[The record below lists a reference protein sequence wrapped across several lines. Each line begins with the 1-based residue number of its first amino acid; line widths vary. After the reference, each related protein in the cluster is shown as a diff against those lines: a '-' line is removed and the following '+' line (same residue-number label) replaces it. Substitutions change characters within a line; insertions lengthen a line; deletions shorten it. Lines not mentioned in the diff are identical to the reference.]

1 MGGGAAIRAAT
12 KVAGIGVATG
22 LRGGATVEFPASL
35 VSKAVRPASAS
46 VVSSS
51 LEHAGGLTV
60 EPAVQTAAWDV
71 DDWDF
76 AGDVDD
82 GLIVDRI
89 YAGNP
94 RVVFGAVPSL
104 QEAKDATS
112 ELKDALEK
120 VYLSSP
126 QSSGAFSSLQETKAC
141 ITHESSIPRGAMEA
155 FMLLKE
161 RPAVQTVVASIACDP
176 NVWNAMMQNPDLV
189 EFLESQKNFT
199 GAEFGAQESPRSSIG
214 SSETEEPRKSDGF
227 RGFIK
232 DIKDTVQDMVNSL
245 STFTQSL
252 FSEPV
257 EGKKSENSDGTF
269 WSFFTGGSVMALV
282 MMVIMMVVLKRV

>member
-1 MGGGAAIRAAT
+1 MGGGAAMRAAA
-12 KVAGIGVATG
+12 KVAGIGIATG
-22 LRGGATVEFPASL
+22 LRGGATAEFPASL
-35 VSKAVRPASAS
+35 LSKAVRPASAG

-51 LEHAGGLTV
+51 LEKAGGLTV
-60 EPAVQTAAWDV
+60 EPAVQTVAWDV
-71 DDWDF
+71 NDWDF

-89 YAGNP
+89 DAGNL
-94 RVVFGAVPSL
+94 RVVFGPVPSL

-126 QSSGAFSSLQETKAC
+126 QSSGAVSSLQETKAC

-161 RPAVQTVVASIACDP
+161 QPAVQTVVASIACDP

-189 EFLESQKNFT
+189 EFLESEKNC
-199 GAEFGAQESPRSSIG
+199 AEFGAQESPRSSVG
-214 SSETEEPRKSDGF
+214 SSEAEEPRKSDGF

-245 STFTQSL
+245 SKFTQKL
-252 FSEPV
+252 FSEPD
-257 EGKKSENSDGTF
+257 EGKKSESSDGTF
-269 WSFFTGGSVMALV
+269 WSFFPGGSLMALV

>member
-1 MGGGAAIRAAT
+1 MRAAA
-12 KVAGIGVATG
+12 KVAGIGIATG

-35 VSKAVRPASAS
+35 VSKAVRPASAGI
-46 VVSSS
+46 VSSS
-51 LEHAGGLTV
+51 LEQAGGLTV
-60 EPAVQTAAWDV
+60 EPAVQTVAWDV
-71 DDWDF
+71 NDWDF

-82 GLIVDRI
+82 GLIMDRI
-89 YAGNP
+89 DAGNL
-94 RVVFGAVPSL
+94 RVVFGSVPSL

-126 QSSGAFSSLQETKAC
+126 QSSGAVSSLQETKAC

-161 RPAVQTVVASIACDP
+161 QPAVQTVVASIACDP

-189 EFLESQKNFT
+189 EFLESEKNC
-199 GAEFGAQESPRSSIG
+199 AEFGAQESPRSSVG
-214 SSETEEPRKSDGF
+214 SSEAEQPRKSDGF

-245 STFTQSL
+245 SKFTQNL
-252 FSEPV
+252 FSEPD
-257 EGKKSENSDGTF
+257 EGKKSESSDGTF
-269 WSFFTGGSVMALV
+269 WSFFPGGSLMALV
-282 MMVIMMVVLKRV
+282 MMVITMVVLKRV